1 MVLKHSSPQMH
12 TAAYFAQSLNK
23 AVDLTEIRCYNALFL
38 NFRETTMATE
48 NNLETM
54 DKASSAFAVTHKN
67 QPLHDSVRQALESY
81 FSQLKGQTP
90 NNLYELVL
98 AEVEMPLMEAV
109 MEYTKGNQSRAAIL
123 LGLSRGT
130 LRKKLKIYGML
141 D

>member
-1 MVLKHSSPQMH
+1 MAINS
-12 TAAYFAQSLNK
+12 N
-23 AVDLTEIRCYNALFL
+23 II
-38 NFRETTMATE
+38 ETTTE
-48 NNLETM
+48 SVENTLSPFIV
-54 DKASSAFAVTHKN
+54 AHKN

-81 FSQLKGQTP
+81 FVQLKGQAPT
-90 NNLYELVL
+90 NLYEMVL
-98 AEVEMPLMEAV
+98 AEVEVPLLEAV

>member
-1 MVLKHSSPQMH
+1 MTTNTTIAETGQK
-12 TAAYFAQSLNK
+12 AQS
-23 AVDLTEIRCYNALFL
+23 
-38 NFRETTMATE
+38 
-48 NNLETM
+48 
-54 DKASSAFAVTHKN
+54 AFIVAHKN

-81 FSQLKGQTP
+81 FTQLKGQLPT
-90 NNLYELVL
+90 NLYELVL
-98 AEVEMPLMEAV
+98 AEVEVPLLEAV